1 MAGRYYCADISWE
14 RFLAFLDVLSSK
26 AVQCCGISGDF
37 CAKIIDPILKLMFFL
52 GLVPWVPF

>member
-1 MAGRYYCADISWE
+1 MAGGCCCADISWDKYM
-14 RFLAFLDVLSSK
+14 AFLDVLKSK

-52 GLVPWVPF
+52 GFVQWAPF